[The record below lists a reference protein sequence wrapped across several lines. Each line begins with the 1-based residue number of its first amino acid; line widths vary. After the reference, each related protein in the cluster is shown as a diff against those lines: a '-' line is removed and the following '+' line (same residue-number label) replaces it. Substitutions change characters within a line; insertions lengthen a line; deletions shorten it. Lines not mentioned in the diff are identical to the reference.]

1 VCHDAPRSAALT
13 VDTVALGADAAGCM
27 RPRGAVTIG
36 GDAAGTVVVV
46 AVVVVVVVD
55 VVEEVGAETVV
66 DVVVDVT
73 VSGFADELHAALTS
87 SSAAHKLLR
96 PRHRCTAS

>member
-1 VCHDAPRSAALT
+1 MCHDAPRSAALT

-36 GDAAGTVVVV
+36 GDAAGAVVV
-46 AVVVVVVVD
+46 VVVVVVVD
-55 VVEEVGAETVV
+55 VVEEVWVETVV